1 MTITQVN
8 QLFHIKFAFKP
19 YLVEAVKRLPGR
31 YWSGDLKVWVV
42 PVEYAND
49 VKSFANQW
57 GFQMGPITV
66 AAEKDYTIP
75 ELPELTTDIPLK
87 RKLFPYQEKG
97 VAYIINNKRVLI
109 GDEPGLGKT
118 GQAIAGTVAH
128 NAFPCLVIC
137 PSSLKINWEREWS
150 LWSNKRARV
159 LTPEIARYMERWVE
173 HGMIDVFIINFE
185 SLKKYFVVD
194 MPKKGDDK
202 KITLANIKFSKKIEL
217 FKSIIVDESHRC
229 KDFTT
234 QQSKFVKGIAAGK
247 EHVLLLS
254 GTPVVNKPKDLV
266 AQLGILGRM
275 GDFGGYNFFVNR
287 FCAGDKQASNLKELN
302 YKLNTTCFYRRAKE
316 EVLKDLPAKMRQ
328 VMLCEI
334 DDTHR
339 VEYDKA
345 ADDLREYL
353 IKYKQADDAKVETA
367 LRGEVMVRIGI
378 LKNISARGKLADV
391 REFINETT
399 ESGEKLVV
407 FLNLKEVFNR
417 LKSMFPHAVSIVGD
431 NTMDERQAAVDAFQ
445 NDPKCKLILCSLK
458 AANVGLTLTAS
469 SRVAFVELGWHPAD
483 MDQAEDRCHR
493 IGQKDSVQCTYFLG
507 KNTIDEDIYRIIE
520 DKRRMVNQI
529 TGAEDNVEV
538 DIVERFANL
547 FNIKKEVPNEPLGV

>member
-1 MTITQVN
+1 
-8 QLFHIKFAFKP
+8 
-19 YLVEAVKRLPGR
+19 
-31 YWSGDLKVWVV
+31 
-42 PVEYAND
+42 
-49 VKSFANQW
+49 
-57 GFQMGPITV
+57 
-66 AAEKDYTIP
+66 
-75 ELPELTTDIPLK
+75 
-87 RKLFPYQEKG
+87 
-97 VAYIINNKRVLI
+97 
-109 GDEPGLGKT
+109 
-118 GQAIAGTVAH
+118 
-128 NAFPCLVIC
+128 
-137 PSSLKINWEREWS
+137 
-150 LWSNKRARV
+150 
-159 LTPEIARYMERWVE
+159 
-173 HGMIDVFIINFE
+173 
-185 SLKKYFVVD
+185 
-194 MPKKGDDK
+194 
-202 KITLANIKFSKKIEL
+202 
-217 FKSIIVDESHRC
+217 
-229 KDFTT
+229 
-234 QQSKFVKGIAAGK
+234 
-247 EHVLLLS
+247 
-254 GTPVVNKPKDLV
+254 
-266 AQLGILGRM
+266 
-275 GDFGGYNFFVNR
+275 
-287 FCAGDKQASNLKELN
+287 
-302 YKLNTTCFYRRAKE
+302 
-316 EVLKDLPAKMRQ
+316 MRQ